1 MRRLLFALLLLAAPA
16 ALAGEFRSI
25 GENATPMYDAP
36 SVKANKLFVA
46 SRFYPVE
53 VIVQVDTWTKVRDA
67 AGDLSWVEKKTL
79 SDTRTVVVMAAL
91 ADVRQRAEDGAPPV
105 FQARRGVALE
115 VIELGSGYVATAR
128 FQVNGGVVTEAATE
142 LIELDHRTLRGP
154 WVKVRHR
161 DGQTG
166 FVRANQVWGL

>member
-1 MRRLLFALLLLAAPA
+1 MLRAAFLLLLFALPA
-16 ALAGEFRSI
+16 ALAGEFRSV

-53 VIVQVDTWTKVRDA
+53 VIVQVDNWTKVRDA
-67 AGDLSWVEKKTL
+67 AGDLSWVEKKAL
-79 SDTRTVVVMAAL
+79 SDTRTVVITAAL
-91 ADVRQRAEDGAPPV
+91 ADVRQRTEDGAPLV

-115 VIELGSGYVATAR
+115 VVELGA
-128 FQVNGGVVTEAATE
+128 
-142 LIELDHRTLRGP
+142 GP
-154 WVKVRHR
+154 WIKVRHR

>member
-1 MRRLLFALLLLAAPA
+1 MGRPLFLLLLFAVTP
-16 ALAGEFRSI
+16 ALAGEFRSV

-53 VIVQVDTWTKVRDA
+53 VIVQVDNWTKVRDA

-79 SDTRTVVVMAAL
+79 SDTRTVVITAAL
-91 ADVRQRAEDGAPPV
+91 ADVRQRTEDGAPLV

-115 VIELGSGYVATAR
+115 VVELGA
-128 FQVNGGVVTEAATE
+128 
-142 LIELDHRTLRGP
+142 GP
-154 WVKVRHR
+154 WIKVRHR

>member
-1 MRRLLFALLLLAAPA
+1 MMRRLLFALLLAASA
-16 ALAGEFRSI
+16 AWAGEFRSI

-36 SVKANKLFVA
+36 SIKANKLFVA
-46 SRFYPVE
+46 SRLFPVE
-53 VIVQVDTWTKVRDA
+53 VIVQVDNWTKVRDV

-79 SDTRTVVVMAAL
+79 SDTRTVAVTAAL
-91 ADVRQRAEDGAPPV
+91 ADVRQKAEDGAPLV

-115 VIELGSGYVATAR
+115 IVELGVGS
-128 FQVNGGVVTEAATE
+128 
-142 LIELDHRTLRGP
+142 

-161 DGQTG
+161 DGETG

>member
-1 MRRLLFALLLLAAPA
+1 MMRRLLTPLLLAAGA
-16 ALAGEFRSI
+16 AWAGEFRSI

-46 SRFYPVE
+46 SRLFPVE
-53 VIVQVDTWTKVRDA
+53 VIVQVDNWTKVRDV

-79 SDTRTVVVMAAL
+79 SDTRTVAVTAAL
-91 ADVRQRAEDGAPPV
+91 ADVRLKAEDGAPLV

-115 VIELGSGYVATAR
+115 IVELGA
-128 FQVNGGVVTEAATE
+128 
-142 LIELDHRTLRGP
+142 GP

-161 DGQTG
+161 DGDTG

>member
-1 MRRLLFALLLLAAPA
+1 MRGLFILFLLFAAPA
-16 ALAGEFRSI
+16 AWAGEYRSI
-25 GENATPMYDAP
+25 AENATPMYDAP

-46 SRFYPVE
+46 SQFYPVE
-53 VIVQVDTWTKVRDA
+53 VIVQVDNWTKVRDV
-67 AGDLSWVEKKTL
+67 AGDLAWVEKKTL
-79 SDTRTVVVMAAL
+79 SGTRTVVVTAAL
-91 ADVRQRAEDGAPPV
+91 ADVRQKAEDGAALM

-115 VIELGSGYVATAR
+115 IVELGVGA
-128 FQVNGGVVTEAATE
+128 
-142 LIELDHRTLRGP
+142 

>member
-1 MRRLLFALLLLAAPA
+1 MRRLLFALLLSAASAAP
-16 ALAGEFRSI
+16 AGEFRSI
-25 GENATPMYDAP
+25 AENATPMYDAP
-36 SVKANKLFVA
+36 SVKANKVFVA

-53 VIVQVDTWTKVRDA
+53 VIVQVDNWTKVRDL
-67 AGDLSWVEKKTL
+67 AGDLAWVEKKTL
-79 SDTRTVVVMAAL
+79 SEIRTAVVTTTL
-91 ADVRQRAEDGAPPV
+91 ADVREKAEDGAPLV

-115 VIELGSGYVATAR
+115 IVELGAS
-128 FQVNGGVVTEAATE
+128 
-142 LIELDHRTLRGP
+142 P

>member
-1 MRRLLFALLLLAAPA
+1 MCRLLFPLLLLAASA
-16 ALAGEFRSI
+16 ASAGEFRSI
-25 GENATPMYDAP
+25 AENATPMYDAP

-53 VIVQVDTWTKVRDA
+53 VIVQVDNWTKVRDA
-67 AGDLSWVEKKTL
+67 AGDLAWVEKKTL
-79 SDTRTVVVMAAL
+79 SETRTAVITATL
-91 ADVRQRAEDGAPPV
+91 ADVREKAEDGAPLV

-115 VIELGSGYVATAR
+115 IVELGAG
-128 FQVNGGVVTEAATE
+128 
-142 LIELDHRTLRGP
+142 L
-154 WVKVRHR
+154 WVKVHHR

>member
-1 MRRLLFALLLLAAPA
+1 MRRLISVLLLFAAPA

-46 SRFYPVE
+46 SIFYPVE
-53 VIVQVDTWTKVRDA
+53 VIVQVDNWTKVRDV
-67 AGDLSWVEKKTL
+67 AGDLAWVEKKTL
-79 SDTRTVVVMAAL
+79 SDTRTVLVTAPL
-91 ADVRQRAEDGAPPV
+91 ADVRLKPDDGAPLV
-105 FQARRGVALE
+105 FQARRAVALE
-115 VIELGSGYVATAR
+115 IVELGV
-128 FQVNGGVVTEAATE
+128 
-142 LIELDHRTLRGP
+142 GP
-154 WVKVRHR
+154 WVKVRHS